1 MLLPLS
7 ESDPSK
13 SERFHLKGLDW
24 SMQLGWDLV
33 SSVHVCGVHN
43 KINLSSWGINRP
55 KGVGT
60 HLASLKMK
68 EMNFCFHPSMKNHI
82 WQAFLHG
89 GKVSLHIFRLI
100 SSHLEVQV

>member
-1 MLLPLS
+1 MLLQLS

-43 KINLSSWGINRP
+43 KTKLSSWVLTGLRVS
-55 KGVGT
+55 G
-60 HLASLKMK
+60 
-68 EMNFCFHPSMKNHI
+68 HI
-82 WQAFLHG
+82 WQAQ
-89 GKVSLHIFRLI
+89 K
-100 SSHLEVQV
+100 